1 MKIQRTPI
9 ILLAIA
15 AVLGGVVYFN
25 QVQDTAKLER
35 SPDASQ
41 KLFPF
46 QESDIRAFTLKTP
59 QQTLSFTKV
68 PAASPS
74 TTKPA
79 APSPSPSPLVWRM
92 TAPKAALANDGSV
105 AFLLNLLATGR
116 SEKTLTV
123 PASQLA
129 EFGFNQP
136 SATIDVT
143 LQDQKTHRLVLGN
156 PDFNRSYLYAQVDP
170 PAQAS
175 GNQTVHLVSLD
186 FENAVTRPL
195 AEWEYSSNASP
206 PPIDAESN
214 EKLNK

>member
-15 AVLGGVVYFN
+15 ALLGGIVYLN
-25 QVQDTAKLER
+25 QAQDAAKLER

-68 PAASPS
+68 PATRSS
-74 TTKPA
+74 TSKS
-79 APSPSPSPLVWRM
+79 PSPSPTSSPLVWRM
-92 TAPKAALANDGSV
+92 TAPKATLANDGSV
-105 AFLLNLLATGR
+105 AFLLNLIATGR

-136 SATIDVT
+136 LATIDIT
-143 LQDQKTHRLVLGN
+143 LQDQKPHRLVLGN

-186 FENAVTRPL
+186 FENAVSRPL
-195 AEWEYSSNASP
+195 AEWENSSSP
-206 PPIDAESN
+206 STQL
-214 EKLNK
+214 K

>member
-9 ILLAIA
+9 VLLAIA
-15 AVLGGVVYFN
+15 ALLGGVVIFS
-25 QVQDTAKLER
+25 QTQDTAKLEQQ
-35 SPDASQ
+35 DTAQ

-68 PAASPS
+68 PAASPAAS
-74 TTKPA
+74 NPA
-79 APSPSPSPLVWRM
+79 TPSPAPAPSLWHM
-92 TAPKAALANDGSV
+92 TAPKSTLANDGSV
-105 AFLLNLLATGR
+105 AFLLNLIATGKR
-116 SEKTLTV
+116 EKTLTV
-123 PASQLA
+123 PATQLA
-129 EFGFNQP
+129 EFGFSRP
-136 SATIDVT
+136 LATINVT
-143 LQDQKTHRLVLGN
+143 LQDQKMHQLVLGN

-195 AEWEYSSNASP
+195 AEWEYSSSASP
-206 PPIDAESN
+206 RPTDGKSN
-214 EKLNK
+214 EKPNK